1 MKNKKLLI
9 INVLIA
15 LLFLVI
21 SILFIA
27 FLEINKPLGLILF
40 ILMLVI
46 SFAGLGWFSYYASAK
61 KLVPET
67 FVMLSVPTYVFQFI
81 PIIMFFL
88 CSDYFTNGVLVMVP
102 VLFMLISVI
111 IYVAI
116 TFSLIYYNQKAV
128 ESDEM
133 TEAKSHKIEDEASYY
148 NEDGSFK
155 GL

>member
-1 MKNKKLLI
+1 
-9 INVLIA
+9 
-15 LLFLVI
+15 
-21 SILFIA
+21 
-27 FLEINKPLGLILF
+27 
-40 ILMLVI
+40 
-46 SFAGLGWFSYYASAK
+46 
-61 KLVPET
+61 
-67 FVMLSVPTYVFQFI
+67 MLSVPTYVFQFI

-133 TEAKSHKIEDEASYY
+133 TEAKSHIEDK
-148 NEDGSFK
+148 DLTITRWFV
-155 GL
+155 